1 MEGDEGRRGGPSRE
15 VAAGL
20 LSSSSC
26 YAPASERSIARAHRA
41 LLEWYEPRR
50 RLYPWRIRPTPY
62 RVLVSEVML
71 QQTQAARVV
80 APYRAFMRRFPS
92 VRALAAASPSE
103 VIREWSGLGY
113 NRRAV
118 ALSRAARAVVSD
130 HGGRIP
136 SDQAALQR
144 LPGIGPYTAAAVA
157 SLGHGRAVPMVETN
171 VRRVLGRME
180 RAQVGDVS
188 AVAERWLDRDHPAE
202 WNQALMDLGRD
213 VCRPRRPRCHACPLH
228 TWCRSAGRAERS
240 PERARQ
246 STFEGSFRQVRGRI
260 VAELSAGNS
269 RSISSLAKAIDVSP
283 DSVIRAVRALA
294 RDGLVSA
301 GEAAMAG
308 APSGR
313 VSLAR

>member
-1 MEGDEGRRGGPSRE
+1 M
-15 VAAGL
+15 
-20 LSSSSC
+20 
-26 YAPASERSIARAHRA
+26 
-41 LLEWYEPRR
+41 
-50 RLYPWRIRPTPY
+50 YPWRIRPTPY

-71 QQTQAARVV
+71 QQTQAPRVV
-80 APYRAFMRRFPS
+80 ASYRAFMKRFPS
-92 VRALAAASPSE
+92 VRALANASPSE

-118 ALSRAARAVVSD
+118 ALSRAARAVVAG

-180 RAQVGDVS
+180 RLTDSDVD
-188 AVAERWLDRDHPAE
+188 AVAERWLDRDRPAD

-213 VCRPRRPRCHACPLH
+213 VCRPRPRCDACPLH
-228 TWCRSAGRAERS
+228 AWCRSAGRAERS
-240 PERARQ
+240 PARSRQ
-246 STFEGSFRQVRGRI
+246 STFEGSFRQIRGRI
-260 VAELSAGNS
+260 VAELSAGDS
-269 RSISSLAKAIDVSP
+269 RSISSLSRAIDVP
-283 DSVIRAVRALA
+283 TDGVIRAVRALA

-301 GEAAMAG
+301 GDAAMAG
-308 APSGR
+308 APAGR
-313 VSLAR
+313 VSLVR

>member
-1 MEGDEGRRGGPSRE
+1 
-15 VAAGL
+15 
-20 LSSSSC
+20 
-26 YAPASERSIARAHRA
+26 
-41 LLEWYEPRR
+41 
-50 RLYPWRIRPTPY
+50 
-62 RVLVSEVML
+62 ML
-71 QQTQAARVV
+71 QQTQAPRVV
-80 APYRAFMRRFPS
+80 APYRAFMKLFPS

-118 ALSRAARAVVSD
+118 ALSRAARAVVSE

-157 SLGHGRAVPMVETN
+157 TLGHGRAVPMVETN

-180 RAQVGDVS
+180 RVPNGDVS
-188 AVAERWLDRDHPAE
+188 AVAERWLDRDRPAD

-213 VCRPRRPRCHACPLH
+213 VCRARPRCDACPLH

-240 PERARQ
+240 STRSRQ

-260 VAELSAGNS
+260 IAELSAGHS
-269 RSISSLAKAIDVSP
+269 RSISSLAKAIDVPP
-283 DSVIRAVRALA
+283 DSVIRAVHALA

-308 APSGR
+308 ARAGR
-313 VSLAR
+313 VSLVR

>member
-1 MEGDEGRRGGPSRE
+1 MPPPIS
-15 VAAGL
+15 
-20 LSSSSC
+20 
-26 YAPASERSIARAHRA
+26 SIAEARRA

-71 QQTQAARVV
+71 QQTQAPRVV
-80 APYRAFMRRFPS
+80 APYRAFMKRFPS
-92 VRALAAASPSE
+92 VRALADASASE

-118 ALSRAARAVVSD
+118 ALSRAARAVVAQ

-136 SDQAALQR
+136 SDPTALQR

-157 SLGHGRAVPMVETN
+157 SLAHGRAVPMVETN
-171 VRRVLGRME
+171 IRRVLGRME
-180 RAQVGDVS
+180 RVSGGDVS
-188 AVAERWLDRDHPAE
+188 AVAERWLDRDRPAD

-213 VCRPRRPRCHACPLH
+213 VCRPGRPRCDACPVRSI
-228 TWCRSAGRAERS
+228 CRSAGRAGRS
-240 PERARQ
+240 PARSPQ

-260 VAELSAGNS
+260 VAELSAGGS
-269 RSISSLAKAIDVSP
+269 RSISSLSRAIDVPP
-283 DSVIRAVRALA
+283 DRVIRAVRALA

-301 GEAAMAG
+301 GDAAMAG
-308 APSGR
+308 APAGR
-313 VSLAR
+313 VGLAR

>member
-1 MEGDEGRRGGPSRE
+1 MEGDEGRRGGTSRE
-15 VAAGL
+15 VSAGL
-20 LSSSSC
+20 LSST
-26 YAPASERSIARAHRA
+26 AASERSISGAHRA

-71 QQTQAARVV
+71 QQTQAPRVG
-80 APYRAFMRRFPS
+80 APYRAFMKRFPS

-118 ALSRAARAVVSD
+118 ALSRAARAVVSE

-136 SDQAALQR
+136 SDPAALQR

-171 VRRVLGRME
+171 VRRVLGRMV
-180 RAQVGDVS
+180 RVADGDVS
-188 AVAERWLDRDHPAE
+188 TVAERWLDRGRPAD

-213 VCRPRRPRCHACPLH
+213 VCRPRPRCDACPLQ

-240 PERARQ
+240 GARSRQ

-260 VAELSAGNS
+260 VAELSAGDA
-269 RSISSLAKAIDVSP
+269 RSISSLAKAIDVPS
-283 DSVIRAVRALA
+283 DSLIRAVRALA

-308 APSGR
+308 APAGR
-313 VSLAR
+313 VSLVR

>member
-1 MEGDEGRRGGPSRE
+1 VSRRTRADVADELR
-15 VAAGL
+15 
-20 LSSSSC
+20 
-26 YAPASERSIARAHRA
+26 RA
-41 LLEWYEPRR
+41 LLRWYEPRR
-50 RLYPWRIRPTPY
+50 SAYPWRASRDPY
-62 RVLVSEVML
+62 AVLVSEVML
-71 QQTQAARVV
+71 QQTQAPRVV
-80 APYRAFMRRFPS
+80 APYRAFMKRFPS

-118 ALSRAARAVVSD
+118 ALSRAARAIVGE

-136 SDQAALQR
+136 SDPAALQR

-180 RAQVGDVS
+180 RLTDGDID
-188 AVAERWLDRDHPAE
+188 AVAERWLDRDRPAD
-202 WNQALMDLGRD
+202 WNQALMDLGRE
-213 VCRPRRPRCHACPLH
+213 VCRPGRPRCDACPLH
-228 TWCRSAGRAERS
+228 TWCRSAGRAERRPARS
-240 PERARQ
+240 RQ

-260 VAELSAGNS
+260 VAELSDGGS
-269 RSISSLAKAIDVSP
+269 RSISSLLRAIDVPP

-294 RDGLVSA
+294 RDRLVSA

-308 APSGR
+308 APTGR
-313 VSLAR
+313 VSLVR